1 MPEETEEGLVMSKEL
16 IKTCEDF
23 GIYAG
28 RQPSL
33 LEAKEERSYYLIGGI
48 VTAVLQVKS
57 QDKPSHC
64 ELLELVNEHTDRKRE
79 HYPAVIEKNHG
90 KNIMIMYLEDALK
103 IFSRQFKER

>member
-1 MPEETEEGLVMSKEL
+1 MPEETEEGIIMSKEL

-33 LEAKEERSYYLIGGI
+33 LKAKEERNYYLIGGM
-48 VTAVLQVKS
+48 VTAALQVKS
-57 QDKPSHC
+57 QDKPSNC
-64 ELLELVNEHTDRKRE
+64 ELLELVNKHTDRKRE

-90 KNIMIMYLEDALK
+90 KNIMIMYLEDFLQILK
-103 IFSRQFKER
+103 KQFGGR